1 VSTLPALAADTAAT
15 ALAILAPDGRCLWCN
30 AAGLR
35 LGVGSGELPL
45 RQVEPGESAVDLAV
59 RGDDG
64 ATRWL
69 RVRCHGTQHE
79 GQPVRLYELRDV
91 SVERQERDRGR
102 NYRWRLAHI
111 EQLAKVGTWE
121 WDVLTGAVVWSDV
134 LLQMFGLP
142 PGTDLD
148 YEAYRRM
155 LHPDDIAMIERTL
168 ETALRTGGSFSYT
181 HRMYLADGATLRVFE
196 CYGEVFTDAG
206 GTPVRV
212 LGTAHD
218 ITAMRRVQDELTRL
232 AERDPLTDLPNRRA
246 LLARL
251 DDLLARRRERPDALL
266 LIDIDNFK
274 DINDV
279 HGHAVGDDVLR
290 VLARLLRREL
300 PPEAVLGR
308 LGGDEFAV
316 MLPGAYAEEALAVA
330 ERLCNAAVATPV
342 PLAGTG
348 LRVTLS
354 IGAAS
359 REPADT
365 RDTVLAHADLAL
377 YEAKNAG
384 RNRARLYLPEQYRHA
399 VQRVN
404 VVTRVRRALDEN
416 RMRLDAQ
423 PIVDLATGDVVSRE
437 LLIRLRDGGE
447 PALSPVEF
455 LPTVERDDLIGELDR
470 WVVATATAALA
481 HPTAMGARMRFDV
494 NISARSLESPGFG
507 DWVVRTLRAAGIEA
521 SRLGLEI
528 TETAAI
534 TNVGAVRHLAGI
546 LRDAGCR
553 LSLDDFGAGFGSFA
567 YLKHLPFSTV
577 KIAGDFVRQADHGG
591 ADPVL
596 IDAVVRAAHGLGM
609 RTVAESV
616 ERAALVPALRMLGVD
631 AGQGYHLGR
640 PVPLDELLGRPP
652 GGWQGA
658 AAVGT
663 VAGPPDH

>member
-1 VSTLPALAADTAAT
+1 MVTD
-15 ALAILAPDGRCLWCN
+15 
-30 AAGLR
+30 
-35 LGVGSGELPL
+35 
-45 RQVEPGESAVDLAV
+45 
-59 RGDDG
+59 
-64 ATRWL
+64 
-69 RVRCHGTQHE
+69 
-79 GQPVRLYELRDV
+79 
-91 SVERQERDRGR
+91 
-102 NYRWRLAHI
+102 
-111 EQLAKVGTWE
+111 
-121 WDVLTGAVVWSDV
+121 AVVWSDV
-134 LLQMFGLP
+134 LLQMFGLQ
-142 PGTDLD
+142 PGTSLD
-148 YEAYRRM
+148 YDSYRKM
-155 LHPDDIAMIERTL
+155 LYPDDVAMIERTL
-168 ETALRTGGSFSYT
+168 ETALRTGGPFSYT

-196 CYGEVFTDAG
+196 CYGEVFTDSAG
-206 GTPVRV
+206 RPVRV

-218 ITAMRRVQDELTRL
+218 ITAMQRVQDKLVRL

-251 DDLLARRRERPDALL
+251 DDLLRERPEKFGALL

-279 HGHAVGDDVLR
+279 YGHAVGDDVLR
-290 VLARLLRREL
+290 VLARLLLREL
-300 PPEAVLGR
+300 PPGAVLGR

-316 MLPGAYAEEALAVA
+316 VLPGTCADDALAVA
-330 ERLCNAAVATPV
+330 EAVCNAAVRTPV
-342 PLAGTG
+342 PVAGTG

-359 REPADT
+359 LDAGDT
-365 RDTVLAHADLAL
+365 RDAMLAHADLAL

-384 RNRARLYLPEQYRHA
+384 RNRARLYLPEHYRHA

-404 VVTRVRRALDEN
+404 VVTRVRRALDEGQ
-416 RMRLDAQ
+416 MRLDAQ
-423 PIVDLATGDVVSRE
+423 PIIDLSTGGVVSYE
-437 LLIRLRDGGE
+437 LLIRLRDSRE
-447 PALSPVEF
+447 PTLSPADF
-455 LPTVERDDLIGELDR
+455 LPTVERDDLIGDLDR
-470 WVVATATAALA
+470 WVVATATAALT
-481 HPTAMGARMRFDV
+481 HPMAMTARMRFDI

-507 DWVVRTLRAAGIEA
+507 DWVVRTLNTAGIEA

-534 TNVGAVRHLAGI
+534 TNVAAVRHLAGT

-577 KIAGDFVRQADHGG
+577 KIAGDFVRQADRDG

-616 ERAALVPALRMLGVD
+616 EHAALVPALRMLGVD

-640 PVPLDELLGRPP
+640 PIPLDELVRRGPDA
-652 GGWQGA
+652 WQGID
-658 AAVGT
+658 V
-663 VAGPPDH
+663 VEPS